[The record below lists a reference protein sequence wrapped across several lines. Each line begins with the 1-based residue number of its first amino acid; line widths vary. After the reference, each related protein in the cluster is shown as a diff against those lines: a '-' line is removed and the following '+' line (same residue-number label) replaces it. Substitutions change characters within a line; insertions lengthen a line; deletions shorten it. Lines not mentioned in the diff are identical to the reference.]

1 MARGGKRAGAG
12 RKKGATTKKTRAIA
26 DKAAEDGITPLEVM
40 VRCMRDAWDA
50 GRMGDAQRY
59 AVDAA
64 PYMHPRLASVAH
76 KGDEANPLAVIT
88 RIELVAPAHDSRKD

>member
-1 MARGGKRAGAG
+1 
-12 RKKGATTKKTRAIA
+12 
-26 DKAAEDGITPLEVM
+26 
-40 VRCMRDAWDA
+40 
-50 GRMGDAQRY
+50 MGDAQRY